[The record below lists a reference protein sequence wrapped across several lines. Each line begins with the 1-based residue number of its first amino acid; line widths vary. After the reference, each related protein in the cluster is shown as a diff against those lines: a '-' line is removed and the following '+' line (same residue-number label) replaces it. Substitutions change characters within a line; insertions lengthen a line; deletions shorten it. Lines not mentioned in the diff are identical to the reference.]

1 MKYIKR
7 MLRLAR
13 EHDSWS
19 PEAKSYESYALHS
32 IKGMVDFWADEF
44 TLSGRKM
51 KGQDLVRW
59 KKEVYARIQELDEI
73 FKEDEK
79 LRKEVKNEW
88 YKYKSYIRP

>member
-1 MKYIKR
+1 MNFIKR

-19 PEAKSYESYALHS
+19 PEAKSYESYALTS
-32 IKGMVDFWADEF
+32 IKSMVSFWADEY
-44 TLSGRKM
+44 TLRGDKL

-79 LRKEVKNEW
+79 IRKEAKAL
-88 YKYKSYIRP
+88 

>member
-13 EHDSWS
+13 EHDSWT
-19 PEAKSYESYALHS
+19 PEAKSYESYALSS
-32 IKGMVDFWADEF
+32 IRAMVDFWADEY

-79 LRKEVKNEW
+79 LRKEVKNE
-88 YKYKSYIRP
+88 

>member
-1 MKYIKR
+1 MNFIKR

-19 PEAKSYESYALHS
+19 PEAKSFESSALTS
-32 IKGMVDFWADEF
+32 IKAMVDFWADEY

-79 LRKEVKNEW
+79 IRKEVKNE
-88 YKYKSYIRP
+88 

>member
-13 EHDSWS
+13 EHDSWT
-19 PEAKSYESYALHS
+19 PEAKSYESYALSS
-32 IKGMVDFWADEF
+32 IRAMVDFWADEY
-44 TLSGRKM
+44 TLRGDRM

-59 KKEVYARIQELDEI
+59 KKEVFRRIQELDQI

-79 LRKEVKNEW
+79 LRKEGK
-88 YKYKSYIRP
+88 K

>member
-1 MKYIKR
+1 MNYIKR

-19 PEAKSYESYALHS
+19 PEAKGYESSALYS
-32 IKGMVDFWADEF
+32 IKGMVDFWADEY

-79 LRKEVKNEW
+79 LRKEARK
-88 YKYKSYIRP
+88 

>member
-1 MKYIKR
+1 MNFIKR

-19 PEAKSYESYALHS
+19 PEAKSYESNALYS
-32 IKGMVDFWADEF
+32 IKAMVSFWADEY
-44 TLSGRKM
+44 TMSGYKM

-73 FKEDEK
+73 FKDDEK
-79 LRKEVKNEW
+79 IRKEVEK
-88 YKYKSYIRP
+88 

>member
-19 PEAKSYESYALHS
+19 SEAKSYESYALHS

-59 KKEVYARIQELDEI
+59 KKEVYSRIQELDEI

-79 LRKEVKNEW
+79 LRKEVKNE
-88 YKYKSYIRP
+88 

>member
-1 MKYIKR
+1 MNFIKR

-13 EHDSWS
+13 EYDSWS
-19 PEAKSYESYALHS
+19 PEAKGYESSALYS
-32 IKGMVDFWADEF
+32 IKGMVDFWADEY

-79 LRKEVKNEW
+79 LRKEVKNE
-88 YKYKSYIRP
+88 

>member
-1 MKYIKR
+1 MNFIKR

-19 PEAKSYESYALHS
+19 SEAKGFESSALTS
-32 IKGMVDFWADEF
+32 IKAVVSFWADEY
-44 TLSGRKM
+44 TMSGRKM

-73 FKEDEK
+73 FKEDERI
-79 LRKEVKNEW
+79 RKEDKNE
-88 YKYKSYIRP
+88 